1 MEPDGETKM
10 DDAQNDRITRLEETV
25 AHQARVIE
33 ELSDQLA
40 EQWKVAEQTRAKLD
54 RLTERFLTLEE
65 QSLDAPAITRPPH
78 Y

>member
-1 MEPDGETKM
+1 M
-10 DDAQNDRITRLEETV
+10 DDAQNDRITRLEETI

>member
-1 MEPDGETKM
+1 MSEYNE
-10 DDAQNDRITRLEETV
+10 RITRLEETI
-25 AHQARVIE
+25 AHQAKTIE

-40 EQWKVAEQTRAKLD
+40 EQWAVVEQVRTKLV
-54 RLTERFLTLEE
+54 RLTERFLSLEE